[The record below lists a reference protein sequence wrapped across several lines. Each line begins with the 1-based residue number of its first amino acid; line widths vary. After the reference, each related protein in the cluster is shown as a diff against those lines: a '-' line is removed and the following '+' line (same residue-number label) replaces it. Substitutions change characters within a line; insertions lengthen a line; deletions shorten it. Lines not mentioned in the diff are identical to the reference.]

1 MSVVA
6 GSIPAEFHGVI
17 RGIHLSGH
25 FLRNPTFE
33 AVRTG
38 FHRRTNDCWFE
49 SNFGGFPE
57 SLLVEQRV
65 VRIARSNNLQ
75 PAPFFSS
82 ISFRGSEDRISSLQT
97 KHGLRIAHELGSC
110 ASGSRVRFPAT
121 PCKSLSVF
129 SAIPFPGK

>member
-1 MSVVA
+1 MHVVA
-6 GSIPAEFHGVI
+6 GSIPAEYHGVI

-57 SLLVEQRV
+57 SLSVEQPV
-65 VRIARSNNLQ
+65 VCHRKIEQPSTRSVFLLN
-75 PAPFFSS
+75 
-82 ISFRGSEDRISSLQT
+82 
-97 KHGLRIAHELGSC
+97 
-110 ASGSRVRFPAT
+110 
-121 PCKSLSVF
+121 SLSRQ
-129 SAIPFPGK
+129 